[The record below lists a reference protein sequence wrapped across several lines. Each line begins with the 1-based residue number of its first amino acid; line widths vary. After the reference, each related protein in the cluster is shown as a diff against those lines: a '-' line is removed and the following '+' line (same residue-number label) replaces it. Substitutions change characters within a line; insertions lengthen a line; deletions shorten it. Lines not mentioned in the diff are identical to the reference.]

1 MNKKIFILI
10 IVAVVLQ
17 GLGML
22 FKVMDKMYGETIP
35 TIVYQ
40 QNHVFNKLVY
50 NNNINGKKVSIYAS
64 YPDDIDKN
72 ISTVLILDFIEKS
85 IIDNWKPY
93 LKKDNEVVIALK
105 INNDGSKEYKFL
117 GNTGIYAAANA
128 ARTAV
133 LAPKLIDDIIQK
145 GDYVVLVYR
154 FKVSTN

>member
-154 FKVSTN
+154 FKVSMN